1 MAALN
6 IAQEK
11 KGLLHNRAYMSLMA
25 SQLISNLGDWLHL
38 LALLM
43 MVGLKWHATPWQ
55 ITMIML
61 CSMLPMLVGGP
72 LAGMLADRVERK
84 KLMIIADA
92 VRIFIVL
99 GLVFVT
105 DIWQVYVLI
114 VAKSIFDIMFS
125 PAKNGKIK
133 EVVPKEQLEKAVS
146 YSAIIE
152 QGSKIVGP
160 ALGGM
165 LTAAFGVSVCFMVDS
180 ASFLFSALLLLLV
193 PGKIPASDKDV
204 EETSSDKSAK
214 SGFMRE
220 VGAGIREIIGI
231 PLVAYSTLMLA
242 MTLLVLQIADSQA
255 VVLFREI
262 PNLPEDLL
270 GWCIALSGVGT
281 LLAAG
286 LNGFS
291 SKLSISP
298 LLKMGVGGMLLGIV
312 FVIAGAFAIFGTF
325 NQFGIIIML
334 LLFML
339 AGLGAGMA
347 FIPFQVMLQQRT
359 PEAMIGRVFGTVTS
373 VTSTAALIG
382 PVVGGYL
389 VTSFGPQIA
398 FIISGSLVALI
409 GCILLG
415 FKSAILKRDGMDQSR
430 VVLPGNNIVLEEMK

>member
-1 MAALN
+1 MTAHG
-6 IAQEK
+6 IPQK

-43 MVGLKWHATPWQ
+43 MVGLKWNATPWQ

-84 KLMIIADA
+84 KLMIIADV
-92 VRIFIVL
+92 VRIFIVF

-133 EVVPKEQLEKAVS
+133 EVVPKEHLEKAVS

-193 PGKIPASDKDV
+193 PGKITAAHTEAK
-204 EETSSDKSAK
+204 EESSTKSAE
-214 SGFMRE
+214 SGFLRE
-220 VGAGIREIIGI
+220 LGAGIREIIGI

-286 LNGFS
+286 LNGLS

-298 LLKMGVGGMLLGIV
+298 LLKMGAGGMLLGIV
-312 FVIAGAFAIFGTF
+312 FAIAGAFAIFGTF
-325 NQFGIIIML
+325 NQFGIIVML
-334 LLFML
+334 VLFVL

-347 FIPFQVMLQQRT
+347 FIPFQVMLQQST
-359 PEAMIGRVFGTVTS
+359 PEALIGRVFGTVTS

-389 VTSFGPQIA
+389 VTTFGPQIA

-409 GCILLG
+409 GCVLLG
-415 FKSAILKRDGMDQSR
+415 FKSAITKRDGINQNTE
-430 VVLPGNNIVLEEMK
+430 VLARNNIVLEEMK